1 MNSFESY
8 RENEIAY
15 LISENN
21 CLIFIQ
27 IYRDQQKNLDSL
39 RSFLN
44 GLDPQHTFRVR
55 KLPAVSF
62 THAHSSFVVNGA

>member
-1 MNSFESY
+1 MNFFKNYNEI

-27 IYRDQQKNLDSL
+27 LYKDQQRNLDSL

-44 GLDPQHTFRVR
+44 GLH
-55 KLPAVSF
+55 
-62 THAHSSFVVNGA
+62 